1 MILAGNEGVLPYFE
15 VYEPHNIA
23 DDAKVKLM
31 VKVLLLLLD
40 TVYLPVQMYLYHA
53 DKLEEGQ
60 EFIVTG
66 DKSQLQPKVQLQE
79 QWGRVGKKPFF

>member
-1 MILAGNEGVLPYFE
+1 MLS
-15 VYEPHNIA
+15 
-23 DDAKVKLM
+23 
-31 VKVLLLLLD
+31 
-40 TVYLPVQMYLYHA
+40 VQMYLYQA

-79 QWGRVGKKPFF
+79 QAGGGWGGADHLR

>member
-1 MILAGNEGVLPYFE
+1 MLS
-15 VYEPHNIA
+15 
-23 DDAKVKLM
+23 
-31 VKVLLLLLD
+31 
-40 TVYLPVQMYLYHA
+40 VQMYLYHA

-79 QWGRVGKKPFF
+79 QAGGADHLR

>member
-1 MILAGNEGVLPYFE
+1 
-15 VYEPHNIA
+15 
-23 DDAKVKLM
+23 
-31 VKVLLLLLD
+31 
-40 TVYLPVQMYLYHA
+40 MYLYQA

-79 QWGRVGKKPFF
+79 QAGGGQIIYVDNIEEWGSTSAFLFSESC